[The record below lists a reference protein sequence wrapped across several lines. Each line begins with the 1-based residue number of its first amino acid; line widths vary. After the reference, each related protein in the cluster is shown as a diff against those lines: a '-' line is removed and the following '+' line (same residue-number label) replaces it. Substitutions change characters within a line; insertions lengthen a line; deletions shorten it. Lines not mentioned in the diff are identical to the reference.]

1 MPVWEGTTKA
11 TGIFFWE
18 VLHIWTLNV
27 LQTLKTL
34 MEFLSSLL
42 LNTYNELLKRLCLEI
57 EFLYLCVLLD
67 LRCKETKNIL
77 FNTVLK

>member
-18 VLHIWTLNV
+18 VLHIWTLNL
-27 LQTLKTL
+27 LQTLKML

-42 LNTYNELLKRLCLEI
+42 LNTYNELLKILCLDI
-57 EFLYLCVLLD
+57 QCILLD
-67 LRCKETKNIL
+67 TKGQNISCSTQIL
-77 FNTVLK
+77 SNI

>member
-18 VLHIWTLNV
+18 MLHIWTRNL
-27 LQTLKTL
+27 LQTLKML

-42 LNTYNELLKRLCLEI
+42 LNTYNELLK
-57 EFLYLCVLLD
+57 
-67 LRCKETKNIL
+67 TL
-77 FNTVLK
+77 FRHTMHFARPMTLNDKKYPVQHSS